1 MDINMDLLQWFIYI
15 DKRSATSAN
24 KSAGTHTGTD
34 INSNSDSHWAFWK
47 PVQLLENL
55 INLNYLPFLGTT
67 FVVPTKS

>member
-34 INSNSDSHWAFWK
+34 INSNSDSH
-47 PVQLLENL
+47 
-55 INLNYLPFLGTT
+55 
-67 FVVPTKS
+67 